1 MAETLEAVEILGL
14 LRDGRPRT
22 KTELAKLLGKARST
36 VSLRLAD
43 LQATGLVEELAAP
56 AATRGRPSALYALA
70 TSGKLIGAAE
80 LASADCLVAITDLA
94 GRVLAQESYA
104 VDPAD
109 GPVPVL
115 DRITATLATLLAGL
129 GRSPGDLVGV
139 GLGVP
144 GPVDPATGQT
154 LSPMILPGW
163 DQFDIV
169 GHIQAAFPGPVVVDN
184 DVNVMAVGE
193 WVTQYPDESDLIL
206 VKVNTGLGAGI
217 VAGGRLI
224 RGARGGG
231 GDIGHIQVDAA
242 SDRLCR
248 CGQTGCLE
256 ALASGAGIARTLSDQ
271 GVAATSAWDVVHLVR
286 GGDATA
292 SRVVREAGRAIGA
305 VLAALV
311 CALNPKY
318 VILGGEIAHV
328 GEPLLAGIREVVY
341 ARSQPAATSDLQIV
355 TAHNLELASIIG
367 ASRLVQNHLF
377 GVPTAPVRYVEP
389 TQDSAGPRPAQ

>member
-1 MAETLEAVEILGL
+1 
-14 LRDGRPRT
+14 
-22 KTELAKLLGKARST
+22 
-36 VSLRLAD
+36 
-43 LQATGLVEELAAP
+43 
-56 AATRGRPSALYALA
+56 
-70 TSGKLIGAAE
+70 
-80 LASADCLVAITDLA
+80 
-94 GRVLAQESYA
+94 
-104 VDPAD
+104 
-109 GPVPVL
+109 
-115 DRITATLATLLAGL
+115 
-129 GRSPGDLVGV
+129 
-139 GLGVP
+139 
-144 GPVDPATGQT
+144 
-154 LSPMILPGW
+154 MILPGW